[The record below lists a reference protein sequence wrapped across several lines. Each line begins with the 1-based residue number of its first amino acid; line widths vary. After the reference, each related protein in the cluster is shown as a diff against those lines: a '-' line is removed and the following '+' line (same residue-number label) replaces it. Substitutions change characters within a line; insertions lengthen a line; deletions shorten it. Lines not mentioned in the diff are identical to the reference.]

1 MKTIMAKKGVRIPKL
16 SQTFKAGEA
25 IELTNEL
32 ASELLETG
40 LFMEGG
46 VPAKKKTEKKLE
58 KKATSFDK
66 QAFDE
71 LRAKTKGEVK
81 EIE

>member
-1 MKTIMAKKGVRIPKL
+1 
-16 SQTFKAGEA
+16 
-25 IELTNEL
+25 
-32 ASELLETG
+32 